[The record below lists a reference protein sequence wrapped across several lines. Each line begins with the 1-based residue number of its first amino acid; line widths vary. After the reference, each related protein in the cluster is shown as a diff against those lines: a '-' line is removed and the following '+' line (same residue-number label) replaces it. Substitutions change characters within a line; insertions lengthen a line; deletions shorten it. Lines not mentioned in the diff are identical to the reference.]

1 MKKIV
6 LSLAALAALS
16 GASVAA
22 QRSYD
27 LRDVQ
32 PWTKP
37 VAVVTESKQLVA
49 AGDDGALT
57 NFERLTLRSQE
68 REHGDR

>member
-1 MKKIV
+1 MNKIV
-6 LSLAALAALS
+6 VSLAALAALS
-16 GASVAA
+16 SVSMAS

-37 VAVVTESKQLVA
+37 AATVTESQPL
-49 AGDDGALT
+49 AGADNSVPT
-57 NFERLTLRSQE
+57 NFERLTIRAQE

>member
-16 GASVAA
+16 SASVAA

-37 VAVVTESKQLVA
+37 VAAVTESKPL
-49 AGDDGALT
+49 AGADDSVLT
-57 NFERLTLRSQE
+57 NFERLMARAQE

>member
-37 VAVVTESKQLVA
+37 AATVTESQPL
-49 AGDDGALT
+49 AGADNSVPT
-57 NFERLTLRSQE
+57 NFERLTIRAQE

>member
-1 MKKIV
+1 MNKIV
-6 LSLAALAALS
+6 VSLAALAALS
-16 GASVAA
+16 SVSLAS

-32 PWTKP
+32 PWAKP
-37 VAVVTESKQLVA
+37 ATTVTESQPLIQ
-49 AGDDGALT
+49 AGGGVST
-57 NFERLTLRSQE
+57 NFERLTIRALE